1 RRRPEQTACTLPL
14 SPCYVGSLSPTKGRT
29 EGFKQHFQPIEPVAR
44 ERAMPYIAMLHMV
57 FVSAW
62 LGGLLLSCA
71 LCAELAASRAT
82 ADSLAIRLALVSG
95 TWLAYSRGF
104 DGGWLPVKLVFV
116 VLLTW
121 LHVYAG
127 RLAAQLR
134 DGITHRRWLYW
145 MTGSAPVAVSLPIF
159 YLVLGKP
166 F

>member
-1 RRRPEQTACTLPL
+1 
-14 SPCYVGSLSPTKGRT
+14 
-29 EGFKQHFQPIEPVAR
+29 
-44 ERAMPYIAMLHMV
+44 MPYIAMLHMV

-82 ADSLAIRLALVSG
+82 ADSLAIRLSLGLFAWVATLSAVLAVLSG
-95 TWLAYSRGF
+95 TWLAYRRGF